1 MEHNNQDDE
10 RHGHE
15 QMTISEQFDL
25 IVVGAGPAGLFC
37 AINACNE
44 GRRIL
49 VLEKKESPG
58 RKLLVSG
65 SGHCNITHDG
75 DIRDFLGHYGGHGRF
90 LRPALLG
97 FNNLDLISFFENLGL
112 AMTHEEDGKVFP
124 GTMRSKDVLDLLI
137 GECRSRNVYLKP
149 GQEVGSISRSKDEFK
164 ATCGNHICRS
174 RLLVIATGGCSYPAT
189 GSTGD
194 GYRFARD
201 LGHSIAEVGPALT
214 PVYIEDYPFPELSG
228 ISFPGMEI
236 SLYRGKKIRDHQGDV
251 LFTHKGLSGPG
262 ILDLSRYIR
271 AGDILKLSFVK
282 GKRKEDLD
290 KWLMNAANEEGF
302 RGLRSILADLL
313 LPVRLVPRILELSC
327 IHPDLQPAHLT
338 REMRTLLAFNLTAF
352 PMAVAGLGDFN
363 TAMVTRGGVDL
374 KEVNSRTME
383 SRLVGGLYLAG
394 EVLDVDGDT
403 GGYNLQAAFST
414 GMLAARSIQKRWIDQ
429 G

>member
-1 MEHNNQDDE
+1 MERNNPDDE
-10 RHGHE
+10 PHGP
-15 QMTISEQFDL
+15 EQFDL

-37 AINACNE
+37 AINACTD
-44 GRRIL
+44 GRSIL

-75 DIRDFLGHYGGHGRF
+75 DIRDFLDHYGDHGRF

-97 FNNLDLISFFENLGL
+97 FNNLNLISFFENLGL
-112 AMTHEEDGKVFP
+112 AMIYEADGKIFP
-124 GTMRSKDVLDLLI
+124 ETMRSKDVLDLLI
-137 GECRSRNVYLKP
+137 GECRSRNVHMRV
-149 GQEVGSISRSKDEFK
+149 GQEAGSISRSEDGFK
-164 ATCGNHICRS
+164 VACGNHIYRS
-174 RLLVIATGGCSYPAT
+174 RFLVIATGGCSYPAT

-201 LGHSIAEVGPALT
+201 LGHSIVEVGPALT
-214 PVYIEDYPFPELSG
+214 PVYVEDYPFTELSG

-236 SLYRGKKIRDHQGDV
+236 SLHRGKKIKDHQGDV

-282 GKRKEDLD
+282 GKGKEDLER
-290 KWLMNAANEEGF
+290 WLMSAAKDEGA
-302 RGLRSILADLL
+302 RGLRSILADHL
-313 LPVRLVPRILELSC
+313 LPIRLASRILELSS
-327 IHPDLQPAHLT
+327 IHMDLQPAHLT
-338 REMRTLLAFNLTAF
+338 REMRTMLASNLTAF

-374 KEVNSRTME
+374 KEVRSKTME
-383 SRLVGGLYLAG
+383 SRLVDGLYLAG
-394 EVLDVDGDT
+394 EVVDVDGDT

-414 GMLAARSIQKRWIDQ
+414 GMLAARSIQKRWLDQ
-429 G
+429 GLQK